1 MRAPYSVVVF
11 ASILVACGD
20 SASTPAPDATAH
32 TDATLDAP
40 TDSPSAQKDDDVI
53 VVPTD
58 AAPVGDP
65 RGFDVRQRGPF
76 GTGYRL
82 LMHTYTPRG
91 STTPRTIPV
100 HVWYPTRAIRG
111 PHPTYG
117 RFFADPEAITD
128 APLAPSVHPR
138 GYPVQV
144 YSHGD
149 RGFGGT
155 SHFLMRY
162 FASHGWVSVAPDH
175 VGNTLFDTPDPR
187 PFTLYHLRSQDVRAA
202 LDLVEGL
209 PASDPLSGRC
219 DTRRVVLTGH
229 SFGTH
234 TVWASVG
241 ATFDVDAFR
250 AMCTPRL
257 SCGESDLTVFREGI
271 GDPRIVAAIPMAG
284 SINRTLF
291 GAMGHGAVRIP
302 MLAMSGSEDPVGAD
316 GQFAST
322 APMPLTWIDVR
333 GGCHQYFA
341 LGGCTMIPDALQGV
355 IVGAWSMAF
364 ARRHVLDDSDPT
376 VLGVLD
382 GTLALSDR
390 VTLHRRP

>member
-1 MRAPYSVVVF
+1 M
-11 ASILVACGD
+11 
-20 SASTPAPDATAH
+20 
-32 TDATLDAP
+32 
-40 TDSPSAQKDDDVI
+40 
-53 VVPTD
+53 
-58 AAPVGDP
+58 
-65 RGFDVRQRGPF
+65 
-76 GTGYRL
+76 
-82 LMHTYTPRG
+82 
-91 STTPRTIPV
+91 
-100 HVWYPTRAIRG
+100 
-111 PHPTYG
+111 
-117 RFFADPEAITD
+117 
-128 APLAPSVHPR
+128 
-138 GYPVQV
+138 
-144 YSHGD
+144 
-149 RGFGGT
+149 
-155 SHFLMRY
+155 
-162 FASHGWVSVAPDH
+162 
-175 VGNTLFDTPDPR
+175 
-187 PFTLYHLRSQDVRAA
+187 
-202 LDLVEGL
+202 
-209 PASDPLSGRC
+209 
-219 DTRRVVLTGH
+219 LTGH

-234 TVWASVG
+234 TVWASAG

-291 GAMGHGAVRIP
+291 GAMGHGSVRIP

-316 GQFAST
+316 GQFTST

-364 ARRHVLDDSDPT
+364 ARRHVLDDGNPT